1 MKTIAS
7 VRKCDQK
14 PRVRN
19 RFHEREN
26 PFRRERFGSPETA
39 PASLIKERPS
49 VFLARSS
56 SVRIILPFLS
66 FVLRDVCSSHSSSSA
81 VIRIVIVRLIWH
93 NCNTLIVLGQI
104 SDRQVAKKIRTQRLL
119 RLCLESM
126 QSLGKPSCITAF
138 LTSSF
143 LQKMKLPI

>member
-14 PRVRN
+14 PRIRN

-39 PASLIKERPS
+39 PASLIKERPFA
-49 VFLARSS
+49 FLARSS

-66 FVLRDVCSSHSSSSA
+66 LVLRDVSSSHSSSSS
-81 VIRIVIVRLIWH
+81 VMRIVIVRLIWH
-93 NCNTLIVLGQI
+93 NSNT
-104 SDRQVAKKIRTQRLL
+104 
-119 RLCLESM
+119 
-126 QSLGKPSCITAF
+126 F
-138 LTSSF
+138 LTFEANEIGGQELYRAIASGA
-143 LQKMKLPI
+143 